1 MKIVICA
8 NTESIENGGV
18 DIPDELLELELD
30 SCADAW
36 FDAAKTA
43 AIEIADDC
51 DYDGDFRHYN
61 GGPRR
66 GLVDIDLNDTSYDHP
81 ACPNADTVIDTI
93 YRAAQQ
99 AVWRC
104 TAAGA
109 EALSKNIAENPADW
123 DGETVEK
130 WTALA
135 AEYEQQAAAITVD
148 LDAAK
153 KAWAE
158 LVAAYTEPE
167 TETEEEK

>member
-1 MKIVICA
+1 MKIIICGNNEVIQ
-8 NTESIENGGV
+8 NGGV
-18 DIPDELLELELD
+18 DISDELMDCERD
-30 SCADAW
+30 SCVDAW
-36 FDAAKTA
+36 FEGAKDA
-43 AIEIADDC
+43 AIEISDDYFV
-51 DYDGDFRHYN
+51 DDNFRHYN